1 MFLFMG
7 IIYKEID
14 VFLFGLSLVVVS
26 IWLIR
31 TQFLISTA
39 QYKLG
44 MIPHHSMAVH
54 ISKKLLSKKSDT
66 DDRTNRLVESIIKRK
81 KPILKFLH
89 LFTFQTP
96 SVYIC

>member
-81 KPILKFLH
+81 KPILKFLKG
-89 LFTFQTP
+89 LP
-96 SVYIC
+96 SL